1 MQADYADIVRN
12 VAPFIGAAVAIA
24 AMLVGIGK
32 FLNGYKM
39 LRQKAQKFEAQIDA
53 LTHSV
58 TQISERVNAIY
69 TLVPRLSELPTAEQI
84 DRLGKLPTAEQLDRL
99 SELPTAEQ
107 IDRLSNLPTA
117 KQIDHLTE
125 LLTAE
130 QIDRLSNLPTAKQI
144 DHLTELLT
152 AEQIGRLSNLPTG
165 EQIDRLSRAMESQL
179 GEEEAPS
186 KDEGATGERS
196 TSA

>member
-1 MQADYADIVRN
+1 MQADYADIIRN
-12 VAPFIGAAVAIA
+12 VAPFIGAAIAIA

-39 LRQKAQKFEAQIDA
+39 LRQRAQKFEDQINA

-69 TLVPRLSELPTAEQI
+69 TLVPLLRELPSREQIDRLSKLPTAEQI
-84 DRLGKLPTAEQLDRL
+84 ERLG
-99 SELPTAEQ
+99 ELPTAEQ

-117 KQIDHLTE
+117 EQIDHLTE
-125 LLTAE
+125 LLTAG
-130 QIDRLSNLPTAKQI
+130 QIDRLSKLPTAAQI
-144 DHLTELLT
+144 D
-152 AEQIGRLSNLPTG
+152 RLRNLPTG

-179 GEEEAPS
+179 SEEEAPS
-186 KDEGATGERS
+186 EDEGTTGGRS

>member
-12 VAPFIGAAVAIA
+12 VAPFIGGAIAVAAV
-24 AMLVGIGK
+24 LVGVGK

-39 LRQKAQKFEAQIDA
+39 LRQKAQNFEAQIDA

-58 TQISERVNAIY
+58 TQIGERVNAIY

-84 DRLGKLPTAEQLDRL
+84 DRLSKLPTAE
-99 SELPTAEQ
+99 
-107 IDRLSNLPTA
+107 
-117 KQIDHLTE
+117 
-125 LLTAE
+125 
-130 QIDRLSNLPTAKQI
+130 QI

-152 AEQIGRLSNLPTG
+152 AEQIGRLSKLPTAEQIDRLTELLTAEQIGRLSKLPTAEQIEHLSNLPTAEQIDRLSNLPTG
-165 EQIDRLSRAMESQL
+165 EQIDRLSRAMERQL

-186 KDEGATGERS
+186 KDEGETGERS